1 MEDALARISH
11 PQPVRLD
18 PFGINEASQQTL
30 IEVLPPVLVIHLKR
44 FLYDPAIGGVVK
56 IGKPIRF
63 TAELEIP
70 PGTTFL
76 FLSLKWQPILTIHGF
91 MGLDITV
98 PIAQKPTGAQPGSYA
113 LYGVLYHHGVSAIGG
128 HYMVDVLHPNGNGG
142 HGEGW
147 LHIDDETVR
156 AVRHEDVFG
165 GHYSGQTDDWCPYML
180 FYRRTTSTGTS

>member
-1 MEDALARISH
+1 MHTVEDALTQISR
-11 PQPVRLD
+11 PQPVRID
-18 PFGINEASQQTL
+18 PFGINDVSQQTL

-44 FLYDPAIGGVVK
+44 FLYDPAVGGVVK

-70 PGTTFL
+70 PGTTFPQL
-76 FLSLKWQPILTIHGF
+76 AADSDN
-91 MGLDITV
+91 MGLDITA
-98 PIAQKPTGAQPGSYA
+98 PIAQRPIGAQPRSYA

-128 HYMVDVLHPNGNGG
+128 HYTVDVLHPNGNGG

-156 AVRHEDVFG
+156 TVQHEDVFG
-165 GHYSGQTDDWCPYML
+165 GHDNGQTDDWCPYML
-180 FYRRTTSTGTS
+180 FYRRTTSTGIL